1 MSKGLIAFVFVAV
14 VGIAASIIISMKKSA
29 GDARNRSE
37 KVMNDFNAVDKSL
50 QESKAYIDSLNKSLI
65 DSLRTNYNY

>member
-1 MSKGLIAFVFVAV
+1 MSKGLIAFIVVAAI
-14 VGIAASIIISMKKSA
+14 GMGAMLIIEMKKSA
-29 GDARNRSE
+29 DEAHKRSDE
-37 KVMNDFNAVDKSL
+37 IIRDFKAVDKSL